1 MTALINEF
9 VNRVEFDSYEDF
21 RDNFRINVPEN
32 FNFAYDVVDRYAEIE
47 PDKVALVWCN
57 DHGEEKRI
65 TFGELRDLSSRAANF
80 FTREGIQKGDTVM
93 LTLKA
98 RYDFWYAL
106 LGLHRIGAIAIPA
119 THMLK
124 EKDIVYR
131 IREADIKM
139 VVCIAEDGVPEVF
152 EGAIAELG
160 SDTRRVLVGDTDRDG
175 WINLRKEIMKLPA
188 DFERPED
195 CAGGDDTL
203 IVYFSSG
210 TTGMPKMIEH
220 DHTYPLGHIIT
231 AKYWQNVRED
241 GLHYTVADTGWA
253 KAMWGQIYGQWIAGS
268 AVFVYD
274 YDRFDPEKMLEK
286 LEKYEITTFCA
297 PPTIYRFLIKE
308 DLSRYDLS
316 GIEYA
321 VTAGEPLNPEVF
333 ERFREHT
340 GLQLMEGFGQ
350 TECVVCIANFPW
362 MEPKP
367 GSMGKPSPGYPVELV
382 DRNGDP
388 VDVGEEGEI
397 VIRTA
402 EGKPLGLFN
411 GYYRNPEKT
420 SEVWHDGYYH
430 TGDTAW
436 MDEDGYMW
444 FVGRTDDI
452 IKSSGYRIGPFEV
465 ESAIISHPSVLEC
478 AVTGYPDPIRGQV
491 VKATIVLARGYEP
504 SEELK
509 KEIQDHVK
517 RVTAPYKYPRI
528 VEFVDELPKT
538 ISGKIR
544 RVEIREHDLE
554 GDGENP

>member
-188 DFERPED
+188 DFERPEA